1 MPFPIDEKY
10 IFEAEQE
17 LGLSFPGM
25 FKAKMKKENGG
36 VIETEN
42 DDWQLFPFFDKLDKK
57 RISRTSNHIIL
68 ETKEAKKWRNFPNN
82 GIAIG
87 ENGSGDRLILL
98 PTIENSKVLSEE
110 IYTWFHETG
119 EVEKIADSIEEFD
132 FI

>member
-17 LGLSFPGM
+17 LGLSFPSM

-36 VIETEN
+36 AIETEN

-98 PTIENSKVLSEE
+98 PATENSKVLSEE

-119 EVEKIADSIEEFD
+119 EVEKIADSIEE
-132 FI
+132 IY